1 MAKLLTLSNTDAQY
15 EVKYTVVAGEAWF
28 KGKEV
33 ASICGYS
40 QTNLTRAL
48 VAHVEEEDRMK
59 LRDLK
64 DRLEDD
70 DKQIP
75 SNSNTKFLSN
85 TNTSEKNPK
94 ETSDTSATLF
104 VNESGLYSL
113 ILRSDKP
120 EAKAF
125 KKWITSVVLPSIR
138 KTGSYR
144 QPEPEEETPPKMQP
158 PKMALAN
165 FDMSKIA
172 KNNQISIN
180 NETDLHT
187 QVVKWIRRYHQDHIM
202 LAGLGEFQ
210 TTPTLRIEG
219 YRKGYTKGTCDLMIL
234 NNHTRYKGMGIE
246 FKTPK
251 GGGKLSE
258 PQAGFLSNLQLNGYY
273 ILVSN
278 DYDEIIDELRKYLE
292 GVRIICPHCKKKTM
306 YYKSVAALDSHCVA
320 FHGRDSTLGASD
332 LKRMRTD

>member
-1 MAKLLTLSNTDAQY
+1 
-15 EVKYTVVAGEAWF
+15 
-28 KGKEV
+28 
-33 ASICGYS
+33 
-40 QTNLTRAL
+40 
-48 VAHVEEEDRMK
+48 
-59 LRDLK
+59 
-64 DRLEDD
+64 
-70 DKQIP
+70 
-75 SNSNTKFLSN
+75 
-85 TNTSEKNPK
+85 
-94 ETSDTSATLF
+94 
-104 VNESGLYSL
+104 
-113 ILRSDKP
+113 
-120 EAKAF
+120 
-125 KKWITSVVLPSIR
+125 
-138 KTGSYR
+138 
-144 QPEPEEETPPKMQP
+144 
-158 PKMALAN
+158 MALAN

-332 LKRMRTD
+332 LKRMRTDQTNHHSLHAAHLHPRWRDATTYIIFNSSGCILATEVAGGSTTISNHQVMHPI